1 MKLHYCP
8 DTDSLPPSI
17 SISANWR
24 QSLPRGNP
32 PYRLKR
38 SPAIGR
44 YSITVIVAAV
54 LLASGLQLRRVTE
67 SAAWRIVANAAIT
80 LGMGYV
86 ALLLPVMVVA
96 LSERNGRIDANACC

>member
-1 MKLHYCP
+1 
-8 DTDSLPPSI
+8 
-17 SISANWR
+17 
-24 QSLPRGNP
+24 
-32 PYRLKR
+32 
-38 SPAIGR
+38 
-44 YSITVIVAAV
+44 VAAV

-96 LSERNGRIDANACC
+96 LS